1 MDKTELWWSL
11 PRGRQLGWMRHT
23 QRVDGLNVTLENLK
37 RVMPCKLKCGA
48 YTLACI
54 WPEEMTFLI
63 SLWKVTLKYTFII
76 MVTNNYASINEIST
90 QVLLICKFISLNW
103 HVKVNNV
110 WREGSK
116 SFDRL
121 ANYIITLNSTKTNV
135 LETSPL
141 CWKVSYLLK
150 HLKLAWLEV

>member
-11 PRGRQLGWMRHT
+11 RRGHQLDWMRQT
-23 QRVDGLNVTLENLK
+23 QTVDGLNVTFENLEC
-37 RVMPCKLKCGA
+37 VMPYKLKCGA
-48 YTLACI
+48 YTLTCI

-63 SLWKVTLKYTFII
+63 SLWKVTLKYIFII

-90 QVLLICKFISLNW
+90 LVLVICKFIYLNW
-103 HVKVNNV
+103 HIKVNNI
-110 WREGSK
+110 WCEGNK

-121 ANYIITLNSTKTNV
+121 ANYIITQNSTKTNV

-141 CWKVSYLLK
+141 CWKFSHLLK
-150 HLKLAWLEV
+150 HLKLAWLEM